1 MRKAYWVAAAILFAA
16 CGPFCGPTAF
26 YVASASSDATYTC
39 PEGATQQP
47 YDLHVTI
54 AADNP
59 TSSDVTIASASA
71 EMVVATVHGS
81 WQQPVGFTY
90 SAGNVPFSPARVL
103 KGSKTNVTLTIPS
116 ACTNNSKTGTEDN
129 YADYTV
135 RATLV
140 TSAGT
145 FTVTCSNKHR
155 ILAK

>member
-1 MRKAYWVAAAILFAA
+1 MRKAYWVAALLLLAA
-16 CGPFCGPTAF
+16 CGPWCGPTAF
-26 YVASASSDATYTC
+26 YVVSASSDAMYAC

-47 YDLHVTI
+47 YDVQVTL

-59 TSSDVTIASASA
+59 TSSDVTITSASA
-71 EMVVATVHGS
+71 EMVVAAVHGI
-81 WQQPVGFTY
+81 WQQPDGFKY
-90 SAGNVPFSPARVL
+90 NAGSVLFSPARVP

-116 ACTNNSKTGTEDN
+116 ACTNTSKTGTEDN

-135 RATLV
+135 RVTLV

-145 FTVTCSNKHR
+145 FTVTCGNKHR

>member
-1 MRKAYWVAAAILFAA
+1 MRKTWWAPALILLAG

-26 YVASASSDATYTC
+26 YVSSASADAIYTC
-39 PEGATQQP
+39 AQGAAQQP

-59 TSSDVTIASASA
+59 TSSDVTITSASA
-71 EMVVATVHGS
+71 DMVVATVHGT
-81 WQQPVGFTY
+81 WKQPVGFKY
-90 SAGNVPFSPARVL
+90 SAGNVPFSPTRVP

-135 RATLV
+135 RATIV

-145 FTVTCSNKHR
+145 YTVTCSNKHR

>member
-1 MRKAYWVAAAILFAA
+1 MRNAGLAAALVLLAA
-16 CGPFCGPTAF
+16 CGPLCGPTAF
-26 YVASASSDATYTC
+26 YVSSASADAIYAC
-39 PEGATQQP
+39 PQGAAHQP
-47 YDLHVTI
+47 YDLHVTV

-59 TSSDVTIASASA
+59 TSNDVTITSASA
-71 EMVVATVHGS
+71 DMIVATVHGS
-81 WQQPVGFTY
+81 WQQPVGFKY
-90 SAGNVPFSPARVL
+90 NAGNVPFSPTRVP

-135 RATLV
+135 QATIV

-145 FTVTCSNKHR
+145 YTVTCNNKHR